1 MVFRMEVFLS
11 FETYTRVGSYKNYL
25 KREEFGEEGRRAEW
39 ITMPLFYIGDRVE

>member
-25 KREEFGEEGRRAEW
+25 KREEFGEEGKRADHNA
-39 ITMPLFYIGDRVE
+39 LFYIGDRVE